1 MEAAAHTPGGYGGVP
16 QSVGKEFVRN
26 DAWNESDHPRDESG
40 KFTNGLSH
48 ADVYG
53 YLANTE
59 DSGGNVVKSAEKLAN
74 DQPELVETIKK
85 ELDNLGYSSDEINA
99 LAPKQKKETKNQS
112 YYSSAPESN
121 VDESYGPYEELSA
134 KSIEPPHEV
143 RDTKKLNDLVEK
155 MKEHGWNGRPILAVD
170 LGQGPEALTGSHRIA
185 AAKIAG
191 IDVPTVMVDP
201 DIADYEDE
209 DGKTIRDMMYED
221 ADVMADFIRKFGD
234 ESAADLVDKE
244 HKEQEKGYFRD
255 STRADSAS
263 FAVNDPT
270 ETDIAR
276 AIRDGKLESPQ
287 RLDHVWLFDLRVTGT
302 GVAYRASLDEWVYR
316 PPEFYL
322 NDDFLERCQGVP
334 VLFDHPE
341 KGLTD
346 TEEWRQ
352 RAIGALVL
360 PYIPGH
366 DDEFH
371 ATNEVWA
378 IARIYDDDAAELM
391 LTTHTSTSPAV
402 EFSGKSD
409 LHYTRTDDGDRL
421 MIESKPTY
429 LDHLAVCPEG
439 VWDKMTTPRG
449 VAQ

>member
-1 MEAAAHTPGGYGGVP
+1 MEAAAHTPGGYDGVP
-16 QSVGKEFVRN
+16 QKVGQEFVRN
-26 DAWNESDHPRDESG
+26 DASPPQSDIE
-40 KFTNGLSH
+40 
-48 ADVYG
+48 V
-53 YLANTE
+53 
-59 DSGGNVVKSAEKLAN
+59 
-74 DQPELVETIKK
+74 
-85 ELDNLGYSSDEINA
+85 
-99 LAPKQKKETKNQS
+99 
-112 YYSSAPESN
+112 
-121 VDESYGPYEELSA
+121 A
-134 KSIEPPHEV
+134 K
-143 RDTKKLNDLVEK
+143 
-155 MKEHGWNGRPILAVD
+155 
-170 LGQGPEALTGSHRIA
+170 
-185 AAKIAG
+185 
-191 IDVPTVMVDP
+191 
-201 DIADYEDE
+201 
-209 DGKTIRDMMYED
+209 
-221 ADVMADFIRKFGD
+221 
-234 ESAADLVDKE
+234 
-244 HKEQEKGYFRD
+244 
-255 STRADSAS
+255 
-263 FAVNDPT
+263 
-270 ETDIAR
+270 
-276 AIRDGKLESPQ
+276 AIRDGELTSPQ

-302 GVAYRASLDEWVYR
+302 GVAYRGSLDEWVFR

-322 NDDFLERCQGVP
+322 TDEFLERCQGLP

>member
-1 MEAAAHTPGGYGGVP
+1 MPAKSAAQERLMEAAAHTPGGYGGVP
-16 QSVGKEFVRN
+16 QSVGQEFVRH
-26 DAWNESDHPRDESG
+26 DGQPKYAGVLIVNEGQLFLVHRTDKDEWEG
-40 KFTNGLSH
+40 PGGHIEEGETPEEAAIRETEEEVGINLY
-48 ADVYG
+48 ADMLGDPVKQDDSYTSFVIEMVGDVPVNLNHEHDQYG
-53 YLANTE
+53 YF
-59 DSGGNVVKSAEKLAN
+59 D
-74 DQPELVETIKK
+74 
-85 ELDNLGYSSDEINA
+85 LD
-99 LAPKQKKETKNQS
+99 
-112 YYSSAPESN
+112 
-121 VDESYGPYEELSA
+121 
-134 KSIEPPHEV
+134 
-143 RDTKKLNDLVEK
+143 DL
-155 MKEHGWNGRPILAVD
+155 P
-170 LGQGPEALTGSHRIA
+170 A
-185 AAKIAG
+185 AAHPNVKKWA
-191 IDVPTVMVDP
+191 
-201 DIADYEDE
+201 
-209 DGKTIRDMMYED
+209 
-221 ADVMADFIRKFGD
+221 
-234 ESAADLVDKE
+234 KE
-244 HKEQEKGYFRD
+244 YRNRNA
-255 STRADSAS
+255 RADSLGS
-263 FAVNDPT
+263 PELT

-322 NDDFLERCQGVP
+322 TDEFLERCQGLP

-360 PYIPGH
+360 PYIPDH

-391 LTTHTSTSPAV
+391 LTTHISTSPAV
-402 EFSGKSD
+402 EFSGKGD
-409 LHYTRTDDGDRL
+409 LRYTRTDDGDRL
-421 MIESKPTY
+421 LIEDKPMY
-429 LDHLAVCPEG
+429 IDHLAIVPEG